1 MSRKDKDKK
10 DKDKQKE
17 ELSKILPKPLNIRDY
32 EMSKTIGIGSHSIIK
47 LAKTQQS
54 NKFYAIKKMKKT
66 EIIELGL
73 VDRVW
78 HEIKAL
84 GTAESLYLEKFQGF
98 GLDDKYIYIVTELL
112 SGGSLFDLLRK
123 ETKLPFPQTL
133 NYAGQ
138 VVVML
143 ETLHAKN
150 IIYRD
155 LRPENLLM
163 DYKGF
168 LRLID
173 FGFAKVLTENKTYTV
188 CGIPEYLAP
197 EIILN
202 IGYGKE
208 ADWWAFGC
216 LVYELMVGLSP
227 FYESDPI
234 LIFKR
239 IIKGDVKFP
248 PNFAPCAKSLIKH
261 CLERDIGKRYGSLTR
276 GITDIKGHRFFTG
289 FDWNGCAK
297 QRGKQLY
304 VPNLSNADDLSLL
317 NIINDEEEEAHAV
330 ISDKDLFEDWVKK
343 KN

>member
-1 MSRKDKDKK
+1 MSRKDKEKHK
-10 DKDKQKE
+10 KE
-17 ELSKILPKPLNIRDY
+17 EFSKILPKPLNMREY

-54 NKFYAIKKMKKT
+54 NKFYAIKKMKKS
-66 EIIELGL
+66 EIVELGL

-78 HEIKAL
+78 HEIKSL
-84 GTAESLYLEKFQGF
+84 GLAASLYLEKFQGF
-98 GLDDKYIYIVTELL
+98 GLDDKYIYIVTELVN
-112 SGGSLFDLLRK
+112 GGSLFDLLRK
-123 ETKLPFPQTL
+123 ETKFSFPQVL

-143 ETLHAKN
+143 ETLHAKK

-155 LRPENLLM
+155 LRPENLLI

-173 FGFAKVLTENKTYTV
+173 FGFAKVTENKTYTV

-197 EIILN
+197 EILLN
-202 IGYGKE
+202 IGYGQE
-208 ADWWAFGC
+208 VDWWAFGC
-216 LVYELMVGLSP
+216 LIYELLVGLSP
-227 FYESDPI
+227 FYENDPI

-261 CLERDIGKRYGSLTR
+261 CLERDIGKRYGCLIR
-276 GITDIKGHRFFTG
+276 GVGDIKGHRFFAG
-289 FDWNGCAK
+289 FDWNGCTK

-304 VPNLSNADDLSLL
+304 TPNISSADDLSLL
-317 NIINDEEEEAHAV
+317 NIINDEEEEARPV
-330 ISDKDLFEDWVKK
+330 ISEKDWFEDWIAK

>member
-1 MSRKDKDKK
+1 MSRKDKEKHK
-10 DKDKQKE
+10 KE
-17 ELSKILPKPLNIRDY
+17 EFSKILPKPINMREY

-54 NKFYAIKKMKKT
+54 NKFYAIKKMKKS
-66 EIIELGL
+66 EIVELGL

-78 HEIKAL
+78 HEIKSL
-84 GTAESLYLEKFQGF
+84 GLAESLYLEKFQGF
-98 GLDDKYIYIVTELL
+98 GLDDKYIYIVTELVN
-112 SGGSLFDLLRK
+112 GGSLFDLLRK
-123 ETKLPFPQTL
+123 ETKFSFPQVL

-143 ETLHAKN
+143 ETLHAKK

-155 LRPENLLM
+155 LRPENLLI

-173 FGFAKVLTENKTYTV
+173 FGFAKVTENKTYTV

-197 EIILN
+197 EILLN

-208 ADWWAFGC
+208 VDWWAFGC
-216 LVYELMVGLSP
+216 LVYELLVGLSP
-227 FYESDPI
+227 FYENDPI

-261 CLERDIGKRYGSLTR
+261 CLERDIGKRYGSLIR
-276 GITDIKGHRFFTG
+276 GIGDIKGHRFFAG

-304 VPNLSNADDLSLL
+304 TPNISSGDDLSLL
-317 NIINDEEEEAHAV
+317 NIINDEEEEARPV
-330 ISDKDLFEDWVKK
+330 ISEKDWFEDWIAK